1 MRLQG
6 DQVSLYLS
14 GQDVPVPECNIVIHQ
29 PTIKQIVMFKESQF
43 LAAVNIFSHAKENAD
58 RVRENNPSA
67 CQFSDFQILLA
78 VITQDSNIQSSVDSL
93 FQLIFPQYNITIVN
107 EEIHFYEGEKR
118 VGMIH
123 ERNYTAFINT
133 LDKLFTLPSD
143 KKKEYNPANE
153 KARKIAEKFKKREE
167 ILSKKKG
174 QEGGESPSLFG
185 TYVSVLSIGMHLD
198 MRVL

>member
-29 PTIKQIVMFKESQF
+29 PTIKQIVMFKESHF

-58 RVRENNPSA
+58 RVRENNSSA
-67 CQFSDFQILLA
+67 YQFSDFQILLA
-78 VITQDSNIQSSVDSL
+78 VITQDSDIQSSVDSL
-93 FQLIFPQYNITIVN
+93 FQLIFPQYNVTIVN

-123 ERNYTAFINT
+123 ERNYTAFINI

-153 KARKIAEKFKKREE
+153 KARKIAEKFKKRNE

-174 QEGGESPSLFG
+174 QKSGESPSLFG

>member
-29 PTIKQIVMFKESQF
+29 PTIKQIVMFKESHF

-58 RVRENNPSA
+58 RVRENNSSA
-67 CQFSDFQILLA
+67 YQFSDFQILLA

-93 FQLIFPQYNITIVN
+93 FQLIFPQYNVTIVN

-123 ERNYTAFINT
+123 ERNYTAFINI

-153 KARKIAEKFKKREE
+153 KARKIAEKFKKRNE

-174 QEGGESPSLFG
+174 QKSGESPSLFG